1 MPPRSLGPRTVLL
14 LVVSLLPVPPT
25 MAEPAPRTAARR
37 PVTLRAAGV
46 ETGEAYNV
54 TGWAVREIHQRFV
67 QRHPHIRLV
76 PSVGL
81 RIPGRTDDIAPLM
94 QIAGDI
100 PPEVMAV
107 DFRKSHTYIRNRFL
121 YPLDKFVEAYAG
133 LQIPD
138 DHLLDLPAYLKRLTA
153 APNYERLLSW
163 RVPHASWQAMRRRC
177 PYRADC
183 AHLRQWSKPP
193 ADVHYHIWCF
203 PLNRQVQVLQYDRGL
218 FAEAGLPD
226 RAPTDLDE
234 MLRWAR
240 RLTNPRGRPRHYG
253 LALTMDNLGFGTL
266 SILYSFG
273 GRLLEQDD
281 QGNWHCVFDR
291 DEAVDAYHFVARLF
305 LEPFENEHGR
315 FTGVVAAAAEGYA
328 VALAQPAMHFTE
340 MYDTSIYR
348 YLNWSQWGFGPVP
361 ASGRGTRGTPV
372 NAGML
377 GIYAG
382 LAGDPA
388 KLEAAWHFIEYV
400 GGTEAEI
407 TIARKYVEAGY
418 ARCVRPRLLRAA
430 GYEQFLNTIPDQWNQ
445 SLQRATESAV
455 AEPYGKNAQMV
466 YRYVHKAIEQIRT
479 DDQVA
484 EAIARGD
491 EQSAKSRIRQIL
503 RKRVAAANEKM
514 LGVSGARPQGVR
526 RWTAIAVA
534 AAIVVVFVLVLYKVR
549 RTYKHSGTRAV
560 EHGRWQLGRY
570 KWAYLLMLPALIT
583 IGMWAYYPLARGSVM
598 AFQEYNVRG
607 TSRWVGMENFAFVLF
622 DPEFWFSMWVS
633 IKYAALYMA
642 FGFVAPIVLAILLTE
657 VPRGKILFRTIY
669 YLPTVLAGVI
679 VIFLWKGFYGQYG
692 MINHLINF
700 VIDLFNVLPG
710 VALPHVHTQWLT
722 SPGFAL
728 IACLLPSIWAGMGPG
743 CLIYLAA
750 LKTVPEEQY
759 EAADVDGAGVWHK
772 TRHVAIP
779 GIRGLIFINFIGALI
794 GAVRS
799 GSEFILA
806 MTGGGPFNPYGQTE
820 VVGLRIFMEA
830 FAYLRFGAATAMAW
844 IVGSL
849 LVGFTVLQ
857 LQRLSQMEFK
867 TVGTEA

>member
-1 MPPRSLGPRTVLL
+1 MDRALRSALLFLTVTVL
-14 LVVSLLPVPPT
+14 PAAA
-25 MAEPAPRTAARR
+25 MADEALQTASQR

-54 TGWAVREIHQRFV
+54 TGWAVREIHQRF
-67 QRHPHIRLV
+67 QQIHPHITLA

-107 DFRKSHTYIRNRFL
+107 DFRKSDTYIRNKFL
-121 YPLDKFVEAYAG
+121 YPLDRFVEAYAG
-133 LQIPD
+133 LNIPD
-138 DHLLDLPAYLKRLTA
+138 GHLLDLSAYLELMKE

-163 RVPHASWQAMRRRC
+163 RVPRASWQAMRRRC
-177 PYRADC
+177 PYRSDC
-183 AHLRQWSKPP
+183 PHLRRWSEPP
-193 ADVHYHIWCF
+193 ADVHFHIWCF
-203 PLNRQVQVLQYDRGL
+203 PLTRDVQVLRYDRGL

-226 RAPTDLDE
+226 RAPADLDE
-234 MLRWAR
+234 MLEWAR
-240 RLTNPRGRPRHYG
+240 LLTNPRGRPQHYG
-253 LALTMDNLGFGTL
+253 LQLRMDNLGYGTL

-273 GRLLEQDD
+273 GRVLDQDVE
-281 QGNWHCVFDR
+281 GNWHCVFDS
-291 DEAVDAYHFVARLF
+291 DEAVEAYHFVARLF

-315 FTGVVAAAAEGYA
+315 FDGVVGVEAERYT

-348 YLNWSQWGFGPVP
+348 YLDWSQWGFGSVP
-361 ASGRGTRGTPV
+361 ASPTGMRGTPF

-382 LAGDPA
+382 LADDAA
-388 KLEAAWHFIEYV
+388 KLEAAWLFIEYV

-407 TIARKYVEAGY
+407 TIARKYVEGGY
-418 ARCVRPRLLRAA
+418 AQCVRPRLLRAA
-430 GYEQFLNTIPDQWNQ
+430 GYGHFLDAIPPQWNE
-445 SLQRATESAV
+445 SLRLAAESAV
-455 AEPYGKNAQMV
+455 PEPFGKNSQMV
-466 YRYVHKAIEQIRT
+466 YQYVHKAIEQIRT
-479 DDQVA
+479 DDRVV
-484 EAIARGD
+484 EAIASRD
-491 EQSAKSRIRQIL
+491 EKTAKDRIRQIL
-503 RKRVAAANEKM
+503 QERVVQANEKM
-514 LGVSGARPQGVR
+514 LGVFGSRQHGAR
-526 RWTAIAVA
+526 RWTAVGVAVA
-534 AAIVVVFVLVLYKVR
+534 ILVVFALVFR
-549 RTYKHSGTRAV
+549 RVFKTF
-560 EHGRWQLGRY
+560 EHASPSENRRWQLGRY
-570 KWAYLLMLPALIT
+570 RWAYLLMLPALAT

-607 TSRWVGMENFAFVLF
+607 MSRWVGMENFAFVLF

-633 IKYAALYMA
+633 VKYAALFMA
-642 FGFVAPIVLAILLTE
+642 FGFVAPIVLAVLLTE
-657 VPRGKILFRTIY
+657 VPRGKVLFRTIY

-679 VIFLWKGFYGQYG
+679 VIFLWKGFYGQFG
-692 MINHLINF
+692 MINHVINF
-700 VIDLFNVLPG
+700 FIDLLNTLPG
-710 VALPHVHTQWLT
+710 VALEHVHTLWLT
-722 SPGFAL
+722 SPTFAL
-728 IACLLPSIWAGMGPG
+728 MACLLPSIWAGMGPG

-772 TRHVAIP
+772 TIHVAIP

-806 MTGGGPFNPYGQTE
+806 MTGGGPYNPYGQTE

-857 LQRLSQMEFK
+857 LQRLSRMEFK
-867 TVGTEA
+867 TADSVDA